1 MATLAWTL
9 VVEDAP
15 DHQRL
20 ISEALAQVAGD
31 VPVHEALDGADAI
44 SWLRKRLGDPEAL
57 RGGMV
62 IVDLGLPRISGFQVL
77 EWMREMPQL
86 SRIPAVVLTASKD
99 AIDEEHA
106 RALGARGYFQ
116 KPADPREYVT
126 IFQQVFH
133 SAGRSSAA

>member
-1 MATLAWTL
+1 VLAWTL
-9 VVEDAP
+9 VIEDAP

-20 ISEALAQVAGD
+20 IAEALGQVAGD
-31 VPVHEALDGADAI
+31 VAIHEALDGADGI
-44 SWLRKRLGDPEAL
+44 SWLRRRLGDPEAL

-62 IVDLGLPRISGFQVL
+62 IVDLGLPRVSGFQVL

-106 RALGARGYFQ
+106 LALGARGYFQ
-116 KPADPREYVT
+116 KPQDPREYMA
-126 IFQQVFH
+126 IFQKVFYG
-133 SAGRSSAA
+133 AGHSSAA

>member
-1 MATLAWTL
+1 MAALAWTL

-20 ISEALAQVAGD
+20 ISAALTEVAGD
-31 VPVHEALDGADAI
+31 VLVHEALDGAHAI

-106 RALGARGYFQ
+106 LALGAKGYFQ
-116 KPADPREYVT
+116 KPKDPREYVS
-126 IFQQVFH
+126 IFQKVFRG
-133 SAGRSSAA
+133 AGQPSAA

>member
-20 ISEALAQVAGD
+20 ISEALTQVAGD
-31 VPVHEALDGADAI
+31 VPVHEAFDGADAI

-99 AIDEEHA
+99 TIDEEHA
-106 RALGARGYFQ
+106 LALGARGYFQ
-116 KPADPREYVT
+116 KPADPREYVA
-126 IFQQVFH
+126 IFQKVFH
-133 SAGRSSAA
+133 SAGQSSAA